1 MCSTGMGRG
10 DVRPREILAFVPLT
24 VKIKWALWGIGIV
37 LIVYVAVGAFVA
49 ALRGLIAML

>member
-1 MCSTGMGRG
+1 M
-10 DVRPREILAFVPLT
+10 RPREILAFVPLT